1 MPGVFISYRRQDSAK
16 DARMLFEHLQGKF
29 GTGEVFMDVE
39 GLELGQDFVVSL
51 EQQLGQCVML
61 LALIGPGWLEARS
74 ATGSRRIDDG
84 NDFVRIEIR
93 TALQRDIRV
102 VPVLLDGT
110 TMPTEEQLP
119 EDLKPLVR
127 RQALELNVARFG
139 TEVTRLVDTI
149 RQLRAGSGA
158 AVAVDPSSGRVDA
171 AVDVASGALQVPPP
185 TAARTRAPRAPR
197 PSRAAAVTTGEA
209 ATTPSTPWWQTTWA
223 RIAFVV
229 VIVSILD
236 AAGFFD

>member
-29 GTGEVFMDVE
+29 GAGEVFMDVE

-51 EQQLGQCVML
+51 EQQLERCVML
-61 LALIGPGWLEARS
+61 LALIGPGWLEARTP
-74 ATGSRRIDDG
+74 AGARRIDDG

-93 TALQRDIRV
+93 TALQRNIRV

-110 TMPTEEQLP
+110 GMPTEDQLP
-119 EDLKPLVR
+119 DDLKLLVR

-149 RQLRAGSGA
+149 RLLRAGTA
-158 AVAVDPSSGRVDA
+158 APVPPDERPDRVDA
-171 AVDVASGALQVPPP
+171 GSDVAVVAPNASPAP
-185 TAARTRAPRAPR
+185 AARPRAPRAPR
-197 PSRAAAVTTGEA
+197 PSQAVTAAATGEPTA
-209 ATTPSTPWWQTTWA
+209 PSKPWWSTTWA
-223 RIAFVV
+223 RIGFIV
-229 VIVSILD
+229 VILLILD
-236 AAGFFD
+236 GYGFFD